1 LSEIIWSRKS
11 FLLSVI
17 LWRIVVAGNTSAA
30 NSVIV
35 GPFYVILKAP
45 SNPPSQIASTKAAGD
60 TFTIAG
66 KLRQA
71 VKSLVDNGSNAA
83 MVIGL
88 VDPNGTQS

>member
-1 LSEIIWSRKS
+1 VE
-11 FLLSVI
+11 
-17 LWRIVVAGNTSAA
+17 IVVAGNTSAA

-35 GPFYVILKAP
+35 GPSYVILKAP

-60 TFTIAG
+60 TFTITG

-71 VKSLVDNGSNAA
+71 VKSLVDDGSNAA